1 MSNGHGITQIEE
13 TWDVATRRSFAAV
26 EVAGSRTLAPGS
38 WLQTNLVDFRSRRMT
53 TGLAPCRVDP
63 GEGSYRQQRKRRK
76 NRIVGVGVALT
87 CFTLCEIA
95 SALIREAVGSELM
108 GIVWGKSV
116 GLVVGWLYI
125 SMAQA
130 ADLPAAQR
138 GALCGWIMYLLSIP
152 LLLQVS

>member
-1 MSNGHGITQIEE
+1 
-13 TWDVATRRSFAAV
+13 
-26 EVAGSRTLAPGS
+26 
-38 WLQTNLVDFRSRRMT
+38 MT
-53 TGLAPCRVDP
+53 TGLAPRRVDP

-76 NRIVGVGVALT
+76 NRIVGVVAALA
-87 CFTLCEIA
+87 CFVLCEIA

-116 GLVVGWLYI
+116 GLGVGWLYT

-138 GALCGWIMYLLSIP
+138 GALWGWIMYLLSIP